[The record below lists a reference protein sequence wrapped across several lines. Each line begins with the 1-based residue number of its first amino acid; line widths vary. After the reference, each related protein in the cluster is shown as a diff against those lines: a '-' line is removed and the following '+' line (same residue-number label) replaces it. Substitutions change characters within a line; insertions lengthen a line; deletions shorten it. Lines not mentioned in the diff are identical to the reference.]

1 MAPVSAQSH
10 GTAADRAMPTPSP
23 FLILACGRSDMRI
36 LVVEDER
43 DLAGQIVGEIRRNG
57 FVVDCAETIAGAAE
71 ALELHSYSLALLDR
85 RLPDGDATQAI
96 PAMRRTQP
104 GIRVIMLSALDA
116 VEERVEG
123 LDAGADDYL
132 TKPCPL
138 VELMAR
144 IRASLRR
151 PGGELLPPVQVGA
164 LIFDLNARRA
174 SVLGAPIAF
183 HPRELA
189 LLEALAHRVGQFVR
203 RQALMEEIYGYDDN
217 VQPHAL
223 TMVISRLR
231 QRLIELDCG
240 AEIMSERG
248 VGCMLRQKSS

>member
-1 MAPVSAQSH
+1 
-10 GTAADRAMPTPSP
+10 
-23 FLILACGRSDMRI
+23 MRI

-43 DLAGQIVGEIRRNG
+43 ELAGQIVGEIRRNG
-57 FVVDCAETIAGAAE
+57 FVVDFAETIASASE
-71 ALELHSYSLALLDR
+71 ALELYPYSLALLDR

-96 PAMRRTQP
+96 PAMRRAQP
-104 GIRVIMLSALDA
+104 GIRVIMLSALDGL
-116 VEERVEG
+116 EERVQG

-151 PGGELLPPVQVGA
+151 PGGELLPPVKVGA
-164 LIFDLNARRA
+164 LTFDLNARSA
-174 SVLGAPIAF
+174 SVRNAAVAF
-183 HPRELA
+183 HARELA
-189 LLEALAHRVGQFVR
+189 LLDALARRVGQFVR
-203 RQALMEEIYGYDDN
+203 RTALMEEIYGYDDN

-223 TMVISRLR
+223 TMVISRVR

-240 AEIMSERG
+240 AEIVSERG
-248 VGCMLRQKSS
+248 VGCMLREKVS

>member
-1 MAPVSAQSH
+1 
-10 GTAADRAMPTPSP
+10 
-23 FLILACGRSDMRI
+23 MRI

-43 DLAGQIVGEIRRNG
+43 ELAAQIVGEIRRNG
-57 FVVDCAETIAGAAE
+57 FVVDCVETIAGASK
-71 ALELHSYSLALLDR
+71 ALETYPYSLTLLDR
-85 RLPDGDATQAI
+85 HLPDGDAIRVI
-96 PAMRRTQP
+96 PEMRRAQP

-116 VEERVEG
+116 VEERVQG

-151 PGGELLPPVQVGA
+151 PGGELLPPLHVGA
-164 LIFDLNARRA
+164 LTFDLNTRSACA
-174 SVLGAPIAF
+174 HGAPVAF
-183 HPRELA
+183 HARELA
-189 LLEALAHRVGQFVR
+189 LLDALSRKVGLFVR
-203 RQALMEEIYGYDDN
+203 RQALMEEIYGYGEG

-223 TMVISRLR
+223 TMVISRVR

-240 AEIMSERG
+240 AEIISERG
-248 VGCMLRQKSS
+248 VGCMLREKAS

>member
-1 MAPVSAQSH
+1 
-10 GTAADRAMPTPSP
+10 
-23 FLILACGRSDMRI
+23 MRI

-43 DLAGQIVGEIRRNG
+43 ELAGQIVGEIRRNG
-57 FVVDCAETIAGAAE
+57 FTVDCVETIAGASK
-71 ALELHSYSLALLDR
+71 ALEAYPYSLALLDR

-96 PAMRRTQP
+96 PTMRRAQP
-104 GIRVIMLSALDA
+104 GIRIIMLSALDA
-116 VEERVEG
+116 VEARVEG

-151 PGGELLPPVQVGA
+151 PGGHLLPLVQIGK
-164 LIFDLNARRA
+164 LTYDLNTRSACA
-174 SVLGAPIAF
+174 HGAPVAF
-183 HPRELA
+183 HARELA
-189 LLEALAHRVGQFVR
+189 VLDALSRKVGQFVR
-203 RQALMEEIYGYDDN
+203 RQKLMEEVYGYDDN

-240 AEIMSERG
+240 AEIISERG
-248 VGCMLRQKSS
+248 VGCMLSEKAE

>member
-1 MAPVSAQSH
+1 
-10 GTAADRAMPTPSP
+10 
-23 FLILACGRSDMRI
+23 MRI

-43 DLAGQIVGEIRRNG
+43 ELARQIVGEIRRNG
-57 FVVDCAETIAGAAE
+57 FIADCVETIAGASE
-71 ALELHSYSLALLDR
+71 ALELHPYSLALLDR
-85 RLPDGDATQAI
+85 RLPDGDAMQAI
-96 PAMRRTQP
+96 PAMRRAYP

-116 VEERVEG
+116 VEERVQG

-151 PGGELLPPVQVGA
+151 PGGELLPHVQFGA
-164 LIFDLNARRA
+164 LTFDLHARRA
-174 SVLGAPIAF
+174 SVQGAPIAF

-189 LLEALAHRVGQFVR
+189 LLDALARRVGQFVR
-203 RQALMEEIYGYDDN
+203 RQALMEEIYGYDDD

-223 TMVISRLR
+223 TMVISRVR

-240 AEIMSERG
+240 AEIVSERG
-248 VGCMLRQKSS
+248 VGCMLREKAS

>member
-1 MAPVSAQSH
+1 
-10 GTAADRAMPTPSP
+10 
-23 FLILACGRSDMRI
+23 MRI

-43 DLAGQIVGEIRRNG
+43 ELAGQIVGEIRRNG
-57 FVVDCAETIAGAAE
+57 FVVDCAETIAGASE
-71 ALELHSYSLALLDR
+71 ALELYPYSLALLDR

-96 PAMRRTQP
+96 PAMRRVQP

-116 VEERVEG
+116 VEERVQG

-164 LIFDLNARRA
+164 LIFDLNARSA
-174 SVLGAPIAF
+174 CVHGAPVAF
-183 HPRELA
+183 HARELA
-189 LLEALAHRVGQFVR
+189 LLDALSRKVGQFVR

-223 TMVISRLR
+223 TMVISRVR
-231 QRLIELDCG
+231 QRLIELDSG
-240 AEIMSERG
+240 AEIVSERG
-248 VGCMLRQKSS
+248 VGCMLREKVS

>member
-1 MAPVSAQSH
+1 
-10 GTAADRAMPTPSP
+10 
-23 FLILACGRSDMRI
+23 MRI

-71 ALELHSYSLALLDR
+71 ALELYSYSLALLDR

-116 VEERVEG
+116 VEERVQG

-164 LIFDLNARRA
+164 LSFDLNARSA
-174 SVLGAPIAF
+174 SVEGAPVAF
-183 HPRELA
+183 HARELA
-189 LLEALAHRVGQFVR
+189 LLDALSRKVGQFVR
-203 RQALMEEIYGYDDN
+203 RQALMGEIYGYDDN

-223 TMVISRLR
+223 TMVISRVR

-240 AEIMSERG
+240 AEIVSERG
-248 VGCMLRQKSS
+248 VGCMLRRKAS

>member
-23 FLILACGRSDMRI
+23 FLTLACGRGDMRI

-151 PGGELLPPVQVGA
+151 PGGESLPPVQVGA

>member
-1 MAPVSAQSH
+1 
-10 GTAADRAMPTPSP
+10 
-23 FLILACGRSDMRI
+23 MRI

-43 DLAGQIVGEIRRNG
+43 ELAGQIVGEIRRNG
-57 FVVDCAETIAGAAE
+57 CTVDCAETIAGASE
-71 ALELHSYSLALLDR
+71 ALELYPYSLALLDR

-96 PAMRRTQP
+96 PAMRRAQP

-116 VEERVEG
+116 VEERVQG

-151 PGGELLPPVQVGA
+151 PGGEILPPVQVGA
-164 LIFDLNARRA
+164 LSFDLNARSA
-174 SVLGAPIAF
+174 AVHGVTVAF
-183 HPRELA
+183 HARELA
-189 LLEALAHRVGQFVR
+189 LLDVLARRLGQFVR
-203 RQALMEEIYGYDDN
+203 RQALMAEIYGYDDD

-223 TMVISRLR
+223 TMVISRVR

-240 AEIMSERG
+240 AEIVSERG
-248 VGCMLRQKSS
+248 VGCMLREKV